1 MSVQKATEPSGDP
14 ALKRSFKGHKEKV
27 CRVAFNPNLKQVV
40 SGSNDGTVM
49 VWNFKSTM
57 RPFRFVG
64 HKGPVYDVKV
74 SPAGNMI
81 ASCSAD
87 HTIRLWN
94 NTVEGHSQIIKKHS
108 GPVRSI
114 SLSSNG

>member
-1 MSVQKATEPSGDP
+1 
-14 ALKRSFKGHKEKV
+14 
-27 CRVAFNPNLKQVV
+27 
-40 SGSNDGTVM
+40 M

-74 SPAGNMI
+74 APAGNMI

-87 HTIRLWN
+87 NTIRIWN
-94 NTVEGHSQIIKKHS
+94 NTVEGHSQVIKSHS
-108 GPVRSI
+108 GPVRSVD
-114 SLSSNG
+114 LSFNGQLLLSGSDDKILKVF

>member
-1 MSVQKATEPSGDP
+1 
-14 ALKRSFKGHKEKV
+14 
-27 CRVAFNPNLKQVV
+27 
-40 SGSNDGTVM
+40 M

-74 SPAGNMI
+74 SPQGNMI

-87 HTIRLWN
+87 HTVRLWN
-94 NTVEGHSQIIKKHS
+94 NTVEGHSQVIKKHV

-114 SLSSNG
+114 SLSSNGQLLLSGSDDKNLLIHQTSDLKFLYSI

>member
-1 MSVQKATEPSGDP
+1 
-14 ALKRSFKGHKEKV
+14 
-27 CRVAFNPNLKQVV
+27 
-40 SGSNDGTVM
+40 M

-74 SPAGNMI
+74 APQGNVI

-87 HTIRLWN
+87 HSIRLWN
-94 NTVEGHSQIIKKHS
+94 NTVEGHSQVIKSHS

-114 SLSSNG
+114 SLSSNGQLLLSGSDDKMLKIF